1 LSSGDKREPLAIR
14 FNIDID
20 INEAQRFFIN
30 RAITQLEH
38 ILPDM
43 DKVRSMHP
51 ADRQYLRS
59 AAYAV
64 GQVYDSNCSLKSIVS
79 NDFMNIIRILESV
92 YQFAVESHDQDKASD
107 IQTLVNRLV
116 EDSDIDLGIVCR
128 DGEFRYSGAVL
139 LDEELVDK
147 NLQWLAGR
155 EYDAVREPFAKGL
168 RHLLESN
175 KNTALLSD
183 VITDVYE
190 SLEAMARIVVGND
203 RELSGN
209 RDVFINAL
217 DLNENYK
224 KMFVEYIDY
233 GCQYRHAAR
242 KGTTKQLPKQ
252 NEVEAFVYMTG
263 LFLRLAIQQLIE
275 NSRP

>member
-1 LSSGDKREPLAIR
+1 LSTDKNKEPLAIR

-20 INEAQRFFIN
+20 IKEAQRFFIN
-30 RAITQLEH
+30 RAITQLER

-43 DKVRSMHP
+43 DKTRSKHP
-51 ADRQYLRS
+51 ADRHYLRR
-59 AAYAV
+59 ATYAV
-64 GQVYDSNCSLKSIVS
+64 GKVYDSNCSLKSIIGD
-79 NDFMNIIRILESV
+79 DFVNIIRVLESV
-92 YQFAVESHDQDKASD
+92 YGYAIEIHEPDKAGE
-107 IQTLVNRLV
+107 IQNLVNRLV
-116 EDSDIDLGIVCR
+116 EDSDIDLGIVWR

-139 LDEELVDK
+139 LDIELVDK
-147 NLQWLAGR
+147 NLQWLAGK
-155 EYDAVREPFAKGL
+155 EYKAVREPFAKGL
-168 RHLLESN
+168 RQLLESS
-175 KNTALLSD
+175 KNNALLSD

-209 RDVFINAL
+209 RDVFINKL

-224 KMFVEYIDY
+224 KMFSEYIDY

-263 LFLRLAIQQLIE
+263 LFLRLAIQQL
-275 NSRP
+275 N